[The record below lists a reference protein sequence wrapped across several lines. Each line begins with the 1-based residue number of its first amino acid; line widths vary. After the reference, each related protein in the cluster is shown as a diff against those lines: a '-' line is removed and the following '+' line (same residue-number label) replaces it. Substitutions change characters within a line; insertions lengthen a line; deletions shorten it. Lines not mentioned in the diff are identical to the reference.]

1 MSQPHNQPQAEPPA
15 HTMPQDQP
23 RQKEPA
29 RLGIAG
35 RLAGVLI
42 SPGETFADINRK
54 PTWIAPL
61 VIIIISV
68 IGYGLFF
75 EWRAKP
81 DWDSIFRAQ
90 VRKQLAKSGQTLTPE
105 QMDQQVAVM
114 TKMSKTD
121 FTSPLSMLLTLAF
134 GVGYCLFVY
143 VIPAGV
149 FALGMMFMQAQTTY
163 KKILSVLAWS
173 GAATGLISL
182 LVRIASL
189 MVRDRES
196 LNNINPIDPAG
207 IVPSNPAVILPAGA
221 SASLKT
227 LAAAFDVFTIW
238 YLILLVIGFA
248 IIAGSRKITTGKM
261 AVLVFGVWAVYLIIR
276 VGWSAAFGV

>member
-15 HTMPQDQP
+15 HSLPQDQP
-23 RQKEPA
+23 RQQEPA

-35 RLAGVLI
+35 RIAGVLM

-61 VIIIISV
+61 VIIVVTV

-81 DWDSIFRAQ
+81 DWNSIFRTQ
-90 VRKQLAKSGQTLTPE
+90 VRKQLEKSGQTLTPE

-121 FTSPLSMLLTLAF
+121 FTSPLSILLTVAG

-143 VIPAGV
+143 VIPAGI
-149 FALGMMFMQAQTTY
+149 FALGLMFMQAQATY

-173 GAATGLISL
+173 GAATGLVSL
-182 LVRIASL
+182 LVRMASL

-196 LNNINPIDPAG
+196 LSNINPIDPAG
-207 IVPSNPAVILPAGA
+207 IVPTNLAVILPASV
-221 SASLKT
+221 SAPLKT
-227 LAAAFDVFTIW
+227 LAAAVDVFTIW
-238 YLILLVIGFA
+238 YLVLLVIGLA
-248 IIAGSRKITTGKM
+248 IIAGSRKITTGKT
-261 AVLVFGVWAVYLIIR
+261 AVLVFGVWVVYLIIR